1 MRPAHSPSAVTD
13 SSLSLASQLP
23 QELHFDF
30 KICVDPD
37 MTIRCNSYYTATLNH
52 DTDYPTL
59 QGRHKVD
66 VVIIG
71 GGFTGVA
78 TAVELAEKGLK
89 VAIVESHKI
98 GWGATGRNGGQV
110 TGSLSGDG
118 AMRKQM
124 RAKLGDDV
132 DDFIWHLRWRGHEI
146 IRERVEKYAIQ
157 CDLKHGHLHAAYKP
171 SHMVDLRKDY
181 DEAVRRGLGDEVS
194 LLDRSQ
200 VRDLL
205 QSELYHGAIKNT
217 RNMHLHPLN
226 LCIGEA
232 RAAESLGAQIFEN
245 SEVLE
250 IIHGDTPGVRTAHGQ
265 IDANQVM
272 LAGDVYHKLEP
283 GQLKGKIFPAMGGIV
298 TTAPLGDLAQ
308 QINPED
314 LAVYDC
320 RFVLDYYRLTAD
332 GRLLFG
338 GGANYSGKDSR
349 DIAAELRPCIER
361 TFPALKGVPIDYQWS
376 CAMGIV
382 INRIPQLG
390 KLSDNVW
397 YCQGYSGHGIATTH
411 IMGEIMSRAITG
423 QMEQFD
429 TFAACQHIRVPMG
442 DLLGNP
448 LLAAGMWYYQMLER
462 LR

>member
-1 MRPAHSPSAVTD
+1 
-13 SSLSLASQLP
+13 
-23 QELHFDF
+23 
-30 KICVDPD
+30 
-37 MTIRCNSYYTATLNH
+37 MTQRTHSYYTATLNQE
-52 DTDYPTL
+52 TDYPTL
-59 QGRHKVD
+59 QGTHRVD

-89 VAIVESHKI
+89 VAIVESHKV

-110 TGSLSGDG
+110 TGSLSGDE

-124 RAKLGDDV
+124 RRTLGEQV
-132 DDFIWHLRWRGHEI
+132 DDFIWHLRWRGHQI
-146 IRERVEKYAIQ
+146 IEQRVQRYAID
-157 CDLKHGHLHAAYKP
+157 CDLRHGHLHAAYKP
-171 SHMVDLRKDY
+171 SHLDGLKRDY
-181 DEAVRRGLGDEVS
+181 DEALRRGMGSEVS

-200 VRDLL
+200 VRDIL
-205 QSELYHGAIKNT
+205 QSDLYHGAIKNT

-226 LCIGEA
+226 LCLGEA
-232 RAAESLGAQIFEN
+232 RAAHSLGALIFEH
-245 SEVLE
+245 SEVLQ
-250 IIHGDTPGVRTAHGQ
+250 IVHGQ
-265 IDANQVM
+265 RPAVITAQGRIDADQVM

-283 GQLKGKIFPAMGGIV
+283 ARLKGKIFPAMGGIV
-298 TTAPLGDLAQ
+298 TTAPLGDLARQ
-308 QINPED
+308 LNPEN

-320 RFVLDYYRLTAD
+320 RFVLDYYRMTAD

-349 DIAAELRPCIER
+349 DIAAELRPCIEA
-361 TFPALKGVPIDYQWS
+361 TFPALKGVQIDYQWS

-397 YCQGYSGHGIATTH
+397 YCQGYSGHGIATSH
-411 IMGEIMSRAITG
+411 IMGEIMAQAITG
-423 QMEQFD
+423 QLQHFD
-429 TFAACQHIRVPMG
+429 TFAACPHIRVPLG
-442 DLLGNP
+442 DKLGNP
-448 LLAAGMWYYQMLER
+448 MLAAGMWYYQMLER

>member
-1 MRPAHSPSAVTD
+1 
-13 SSLSLASQLP
+13 
-23 QELHFDF
+23 
-30 KICVDPD
+30 
-37 MTIRCNSYYTATLNH
+37 MTARSNSYYTATLNQE
-52 DTDYPTL
+52 TDYPKL
-59 QGRHKVD
+59 QGHHQVD

-110 TGSLSGDG
+110 TGSLSGDD

-124 RAKLGDDV
+124 RKTLGDDV
-132 DDFIWHLRWRGHEI
+132 DDFIWQLRWRGHEI
-146 IRERVEKYAIQ
+146 IRRRVEKYAIA
-157 CDLKHGHLHAAYKP
+157 CDLRHGHLHAAYKP
-171 SHMVDLRKDY
+171 GHMNGLKNDY
-181 DEAVRRGLGDEVS
+181 DEAVRRGMGDEVS

-200 VRDLL
+200 LRDIL
-205 QSELYHGAIKNT
+205 QTDLYHGAIKNT

-232 RAAESLGAQIFEN
+232 RAAEGMGALIFEN
-245 SEVLE
+245 SEVLQ
-250 IIHGDTPGVRTAHGQ
+250 IVHGDRPAVVTAHGR
-265 IDANQVM
+265 IDAKQVM
-272 LAGDVYHKLEP
+272 LAGDVYHRLEP
-283 GQLKGKIFPAMGGIV
+283 DKLKGKIFPAMGGIV
-298 TTAPLGDLAQ
+298 TTEPLGDLATEL
-308 QINPED
+308 NPEN

-320 RFVLDYYRLTAD
+320 RFVLDYYRMTAD

-338 GGANYSGKDSR
+338 GGANYSGRDSR

-361 TFPALKGVPIDYQWS
+361 TFPALKGVAIDYQWS

-423 QMEQFD
+423 HLEQFD
-429 TFAACQHIRVPMG
+429 TFAACQHIRVPLG
-442 DLLGNP
+442 DVFGNP
-448 LLAAGMWYYQMLER
+448 MLAAGMWYYQMLER